1 MFNEILLCLMIRKK
15 IKNEQVLDFLEKNP
29 DFFINNPN
37 ALEKINFPLKY
48 NAEYNDKSK
57 VVPFK
62 DWIIENLKGVQ
73 KNIIENAHHNFLTQQ
88 KIHKSVI
95 EILRIDNVKDVFVF
109 LKDGLPSK
117 FDLEIINI
125 VTSNKIISK
134 NYNLIYKN
142 EETIKKVYGKR
153 NQLIMDA
160 VDNQLKIFED
170 FNQDIY
176 SNAIYSLGHEF
187 FESSSL
193 LVFGSKDKHF
203 LNNKAYDFIL
213 FFSNIVQEKLKQ
225 FSNE

>member
-37 ALEKINFPLKY
+37 ALEKINFPLKN
-48 NAEYNDKSK
+48 NAEYDEKSK

-62 DWIIENLKGVQ
+62 DWIIENLKDVQ

-88 KIHKSVI
+88 KIHESVI

-109 LKDGLPSK
+109 LKNGLPSK

-134 NYNLIYKN
+134 KYNLIYKN
-142 EETIKKVYGKR
+142 EETIKKSMGK
-153 NQLIMDA
+153 
-160 VDNQLKIFED
+160 KI
-170 FNQDIY
+170 N
-176 SNAIYSLGHEF
+176 L
-187 FESSSL
+187 
-193 LVFGSKDKHF
+193 
-203 LNNKAYDFIL
+203 
-213 FFSNIVQEKLKQ
+213 
-225 FSNE
+225 